1 MNKRFEQQSAK
12 LKSSNSLADFAGK
25 GHVGLAK
32 TKPSNYLIPSSNSEY
47 FANHLLT
54 DADFKQKTLLYI
66 TDVGVYGN
74 ICI

>member
-1 MNKRFEQQSAK
+1 MS
-12 LKSSNSLADFAGK
+12 
-25 GHVGLAK
+25 GLAK
-32 TKPSNYLIPSSNSEY
+32 TTPSNYLIPSSNCEY

-54 DADFKQKTLLYI
+54 DADFKQKALLYI